1 VQRIRDEAH
10 RFAISFQRQKRR
22 STLESMLDDI
32 PGLGEK
38 RVRMLLRHFGSIK
51 RVKAATL
58 EEIADVSGI
67 GAGLAAQ
74 IHSSLQPKEPLQS
87 NN

>member
-1 VQRIRDEAH
+1 
-10 RFAISFQRQKRR
+10 
-22 STLESMLDDI
+22 MLDDI

-38 RVRMLLRHFGSIK
+38 RVRTLLRHFGSIK

-67 GAGLAAQ
+67 GRALATQ
-74 IHSSLQPKEPLQS
+74 IHSALQPKETLE
-87 NN
+87 NNI

>member
-1 VQRIRDEAH
+1 
-10 RFAISFQRQKRR
+10 
-22 STLESMLDDI
+22 MLDDI

-38 RVRMLLRHFGSIK
+38 RVRTLLRHFGSIK

-58 EEIADVSGI
+58 EEIADVTGI
-67 GAGLAAQ
+67 GRGLAAQ
-74 IHSSLQPKEPLQS
+74 IHIALAPKEQLES

>member
-1 VQRIRDEAH
+1 
-10 RFAISFQRQKRR
+10 
-22 STLESMLDDI
+22 MLDDI

-38 RVRMLLRHFGSIK
+38 RVRTLLRHFGSIK

-58 EEIADVSGI
+58 DELADVSGI

-74 IHSSLQPKEPLQS
+74 IRAALQPKEQLE
-87 NN
+87 NNN

>member
-22 STLESMLDDI
+22 STLESMLDNI

-38 RVRMLLRHFGSIK
+38 RVRTLLRHFGSIK
-51 RVKAATL
+51 RVKAATFA
-58 EEIADVSGI
+58 EIADVSGI
-67 GAGLAAQ
+67 GPSLAAQ
-74 IHSSLQPKEPLQS
+74 IHSALQPEEKP
-87 NN
+87 NNNN